1 MESER
6 EAKFD
11 VDVGFQLPDLAE
23 AADIAVVPAG
33 QTLLEATYYDTER
46 LDLARW
52 GLTIRHRATSGSTGK
67 WTVKLPSDLGR
78 APGLLSRT
86 EVDFQ
91 GGSERV
97 PREASEF
104 VRDFARGRRLRQIC
118 RLTTTRS
125 ISTLTRRGESKP
137 FAELDDDRVEYE
149 TPGGATGRFR
159 EVEVELEDG
168 FDGSIPP
175 PLAKA
180 LEAAGA
186 RAGSGE
192 PKVLRAIGWEPPPL
206 PPQKLG
212 KDSTTAELTSYAIGA
227 SLRRL
232 LFHLPLVRTTREP
245 EPVHQARVAARRLRS
260 DLSTL
265 NDVLKRKPQRR
276 MRSGLRDLGRRLGS
290 LRDADVMAGRLGESV
305 SNLSH
310 QDQQEAGAYLERID
324 QEREVLRSRAL
335 VYINSSKCAAEIDR
349 LIEAMDES
357 PVLKPHVRASRIL
370 PRLVARRWNRLER
383 RVDRLGSR
391 PSDRKL
397 HRVRIDAKRCRYAA
411 ELSAPVLGKDAS
423 RLADALA
430 DVQTAL
436 GDVHDAA
443 VLETWLREASKDL
456 PARPAGVARTL
467 INQERA
473 RSASARRDW
482 EEAWRAITDGG
493 LADWI
498 SSCENLRHT

>member
-11 VDVGFQLPDLAE
+11 VDAGFQLPDLEDVAG
-23 AADIAVVPAG
+23 IAVGPTG
-33 QTLLEATYYDTER
+33 QKLLEATYYDTDR

-52 GLTIRHRATSGSTGK
+52 GVTLRHRAESGSTGK

-86 EVDFQ
+86 ESDFQ
-91 GGSERV
+91 GGSETV
-97 PREASEF
+97 PTEASEF
-104 VRDFARGRRLRQIC
+104 VRDFTRGRQLREIC
-118 RLTTTRS
+118 RLTTTRT

-149 TPGGATGRFR
+149 TPGAATGRFR

-168 FDGSIPP
+168 FDGSVSPQ
-175 PLAKA
+175 LSDA

-212 KDSTTAELTSYAIGA
+212 KDSTTAELTSYAIAA

-232 LFHLPLVRTTREP
+232 LFHLPLVRTTQEP

-265 NDVLKRKPQRR
+265 EEVLKRKPQRR

-290 LRDADVMAGRLGESV
+290 LRDADVMAGRLSESV
-305 SNLSH
+305 SKLS
-310 QDQQEAGAYLERID
+310 DEEQQEAGAYVERID
-324 QEREVLRSRAL
+324 QEREVLRSRVL
-335 VYINSSKCAAEIDR
+335 DYIGSSKSAAEIDR
-349 LIEAMDES
+349 LVEAVDVP
-357 PVLKPHVRASRIL
+357 PVSKPQMRAGRIL
-370 PRLVARRWNRLER
+370 PPLVARRWNGLKR
-383 RVDRLGSR
+383 RVDRLGR
-391 PSDRKL
+391 VPSDRKL

-411 ELSAPVLGKDAS
+411 ELAAPVLGKEAS

-436 GDVHDAA
+436 GDVHDAV
-443 VLETWLREASKDL
+443 VLEVWLRDASKGL
-456 PARPAGVARTL
+456 PARSAVVARSL
-467 INQERA
+467 IEQERA

-482 EEAWRAITDGG
+482 EEAWRVITDGG

-498 SSCENLRHT
+498 S

>member
-11 VDVGFQLPDLAE
+11 VDVGFQLPDLE
-23 AADIAVVPAG
+23 DAAGIAVGPAG
-33 QTLLEATYYDTER
+33 QTLLKATYYDTAG

-52 GLTIRHRATSGSTGK
+52 GVTLRHRAPSGSTGK

-91 GGSERV
+91 GGSETV
-97 PREASEF
+97 PREASDF
-104 VRDFARGRRLRQIC
+104 VRDFTRGRQLREIC
-118 RLTTTRS
+118 RLTTTRT
-125 ISTLTRRGESKP
+125 ISTLTRRDEREP
-137 FAELDDDRVEYE
+137 FAELDDDKVEYE

-159 EVEVELEDG
+159 EMEVELEDG
-168 FDGSIPP
+168 FDGNVPP
-175 PLAKA
+175 QLADA

-186 RAGSGE
+186 RAGTGE

-232 LFHLPLVRTTREP
+232 LFHLPLVRTTQEP

-265 NDVLKRKPQRR
+265 GEVLKRKPQRR
-276 MRSGLRDLGRRLGS
+276 MRSGLRELGRRLGS

-305 SNLSH
+305 SKLS
-310 QDQQEAGAYLERID
+310 DEEQQEAGAYLERID
-324 QEREVLRSRAL
+324 QEREVLRTRVL
-335 VYINSSKCAAEIDR
+335 DYINSPRCATEIDR
-349 LIEAMDES
+349 LVEALDKP
-357 PVLKPHVRASRIL
+357 PVWRPHVRARRIL
-370 PRLVARRWNRLER
+370 PPLVARRWNRLKR
-383 RVDRLGSR
+383 RVDRLGAV

-397 HRVRIDAKRCRYAA
+397 HRVRIEAKRCRYAA
-411 ELSAPVLGKDAS
+411 ELAVPVLGKDAS

-430 DVQTAL
+430 DVQSAL
-436 GDVHDAA
+436 GEVHDAV
-443 VLETWLREASKDL
+443 VLEAWLRDASKGL
-456 PARPAGVARTL
+456 PAQLAAVARSL
-467 INQERA
+467 IDQERA

-482 EEAWRAITDGG
+482 EEAWRVITDGG

-498 SSCENLRHT
+498 S